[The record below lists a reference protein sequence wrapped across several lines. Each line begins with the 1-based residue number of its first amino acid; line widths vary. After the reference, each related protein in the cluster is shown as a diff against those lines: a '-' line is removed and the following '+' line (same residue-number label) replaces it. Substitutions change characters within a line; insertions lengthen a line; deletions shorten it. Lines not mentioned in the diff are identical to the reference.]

1 MNIRKTIAPGLLAL
15 TLGAAALPAWAGDD
29 CDVPLQRWQSRE
41 AVRRMAV
48 EKGWELQRLKID
60 DGCYE
65 GRGRDAEG
73 RRFKAKLDPET
84 LEPVSMKWRE
94 GSDNSRQ
101 GRERER
107 QREHAPGEPAASP
120 GASPASPLFTPG
132 SKPRAQVE

>member
-1 MNIRKTIAPGLLAL
+1 MKTRKTIAPGLLAL

-65 GRGRDAEG
+65 VRGRDAEG
-73 RRFKAKLDPET
+73 RVLSRFTGCNAVPAFYEELAESGVQLD
-84 LEPVSMKWRE
+84 LSLFSEP
-94 GSDNSRQ
+94 GD
-101 GRERER
+101 G
-107 QREHAPGEPAASP
+107 G
-120 GASPASPLFTPG
+120 GA
-132 SKPRAQVE
+132 

>member
-1 MNIRKTIAPGLLAL
+1 MKTRKTIAPGLLAL

-65 GRGRDAEG
+65 VRGRDAEG
-73 RRFKAKLDPET
+73 RRFKAKLNPET
-84 LEPVSMKWRE
+84 LAPVSLKRRE
-94 GSDNSRQ
+94 RSDDSRQ
-101 GRERER
+101 DRERER
-107 QREHAPGEPAASP
+107 RREHAPSEPAASP

-132 SKPRAQVE
+132 SRPRAQVE

>member
-1 MNIRKTIAPGLLAL
+1 MKTRQTIAPGLLAL

-65 GRGRDAEG
+65 VRGRDAEG

-94 GSDNSRQ
+94 GSDDSRQ

-107 QREHAPGEPAASP
+107 HREHAPGEPAASP